1 MNRSKMGKAAREK
14 GKRRE
19 RWLVKEL
26 KELGI
31 EAWRTGQYRA
41 KIGESPD
48 VTTNGRLSFEVK
60 DRKSLSVFPAV
71 EKMLAEA
78 DQFDIPIFLWY
89 NPKYRRA
96 VAVVDW
102 ADMKRLLDETNHT

>member
-1 MNRSKMGKAAREK
+1 MGKAAREK

-26 KELGI
+26 KKIGI

-60 DRKSLSVFPAV
+60 DRKSLSVFPAM
-71 EKMLAEA
+71 EKMLVEA
-78 DQFDIPIFLWY
+78 DQFDIPVMVWY
-89 NPKYRRA
+89 NPRYHRT

-102 ADMKRLLDETNHT
+102 DDMKRLLSDLEEL